1 MKSGRLLALFL
12 IAATIGLVVVGTFH
26 PMSSALAYSGSGA
39 LFSSSSTPERAVR
52 NLADEIRLKQW
63 NRAYDN
69 LANKADFTQ
78 EQFFHDLTGYYPSL
92 RTSATLEDFDVFPQ
106 HASADTA
113 NVRLELHWST
123 VVGESTSVRD
133 LQVVRVDDDW
143 KVNWPLYKETVAQPQ
158 VISQDF
164 LRWDVVYRGAG
175 DDWGTQNVDS
185 PDVTIVDMN
194 PVQRAEGVV
203 VLGEL
208 LNKDVI
214 PAYVT
219 VSATLL
225 SKDHSPIATESCFD
239 QISHLLLPKQVT
251 PFRITFPN
259 RSLSNVA
266 AIQMSP
272 FSSLVST
279 STGPVIAIDD
289 ERINPAPD
297 ASLTGEL
304 VNQSGKEINVA
315 HVLGTLYDG
324 QGRVIW
330 IVDKYIERALLPK
343 TPTDFNIPIPED
355 LARKVASQRT
365 VVSSFSF
372 GGSAG

>member
-1 MKSGRLLALFL
+1 MNSGRLLALFL
-12 IAATIGLVVVGTFH
+12 IAVTIALIVDGTLH
-26 PMSSALAYSGSGA
+26 PVSSALAYSGHED
-39 LFSSSSTPERAVR
+39 LFSSAATPEQAVTSF
-52 NLADEIRLKQW
+52 ADEIRLKQW
-63 NRAYDN
+63 DRAYDN
-69 LANKADFTQ
+69 LADKSNFSQ
-78 EQFFHDLTGYYPSL
+78 SQFVHDLNGYYPSL
-92 RTSATLEDFDVFPQ
+92 RTSAALESFAVFPL
-106 HASADTA
+106 HATADQA

-133 LQVVRVDDDW
+133 LQVVKVDDNW
-143 KVNWPLYKETVAQPQ
+143 KVNWPLYSEAVAQPQ

-164 LRWDVVYRGAG
+164 LRWDVIYRGAG
-175 DDWGTQNVDS
+175 DDWGQQNVDS

-219 VSATLL
+219 VSATLI
-225 SKDHSPIATESCFD
+225 SKDQSPLATESCFD

-259 RSLSNVA
+259 QSLSDVGS
-266 AIQMSP
+266 IRMTP
-272 FSSLVST
+272 FSSLVSA
-279 STGPVIAIDD
+279 SAGPVIAIDN

-304 VNQSGKEINVA
+304 VNQSGKAIDVA

-330 IVDKYIERALLPK
+330 MVDKYMDRALLPK
-343 TPTDFNIPIPED
+343 NPTEFNIPIPED

-365 VVSSFSF
+365 VVSSFTF
-372 GGSAG
+372 GGLTL